1 MLTLRLLNPKY
12 VVEQEI
18 IVIRWSQSFEAEVRP
33 MNDHLPEL
41 SNLGMNAKRGH
52 FVTLLMRANGQ
63 RAYLI

>member
-1 MLTLRLLNPKY
+1 MFTLRLLDPKY

-33 MNDHLPEL
+33 MNYHLPEL

-52 FVTLLMRANGQ
+52 FVTLLLLAIGQ
-63 RAYLI
+63 RHM